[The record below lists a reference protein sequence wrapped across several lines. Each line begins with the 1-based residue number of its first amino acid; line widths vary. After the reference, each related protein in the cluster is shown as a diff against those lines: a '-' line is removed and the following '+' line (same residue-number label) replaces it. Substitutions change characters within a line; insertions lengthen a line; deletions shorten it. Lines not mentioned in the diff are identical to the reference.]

1 VGGKMSSRA
10 RRTKSWRE
18 THSNVVK
25 AKRFAERYGVD
36 DAHPDD
42 YIPLSVQQ
50 PDWDDLLNKL
60 K

>member
-1 VGGKMSSRA
+1 MSSRA